1 MSHGRVCLGFAV
13 PITPLGRCLLLR
25 YSKAFE
31 LEPSLHAGIN
41 AAVLLVASGHR
52 FDTSLRLQQIGA
64 PRPALGPCRGLLPS
78 GG

>member
-1 MSHGRVCLGFAV
+1 MGRAA
-13 PITPLGRCLLLR
+13 PIAPLRRCFLLR

-52 FDTSLRLQQIGA
+52 SDTSLRLQQIGA
-64 PRPALGPCRGLLPS
+64 PRPAWGPCCHQ
-78 GG
+78 GGAEP